1 MDPGTDA
8 SAVTTIGITGSFGG
22 LNAGDEA
29 ILTSVVASL
38 RERLP
43 AVELVVFSRD
53 EGHTRAH
60 HDVESVVPV
69 RELTRDEIAAHVQP
83 LDLLLLAGATVLY
96 ADQARAALREVRLAQ
111 NLGIATMA
119 FGVGAAPPADPDDRE
134 LVRQTLNG
142 MRSITVRDVG
152 AKRIL
157 EHLDVEAPVEVTA
170 DPALLL
176 TPEPFAPERLRVEG
190 VPAGRALVGMSLRE
204 PGAAKG
210 DIDADAYHS
219 LLGHAADFVVDR
231 LDSEIVFIP
240 LEPDEVRTAH
250 AVIARMVSAHHAHVL
265 TRQYRPAELL
275 GLMQH
280 LDMVLAMRLPML
292 MFAAMAGT
300 PFVALPAAPA
310 VAEFLRSMGLPAP
323 PPATAA
329 GSLLAAVDRVWDLR
343 DREAARLRA
352 QVRALQER
360 ARRSLEIAL
369 QLLPSG
375 APNPVVVR

>member
-1 MDPGTDA
+1 
-8 SAVTTIGITGSFGG
+8 
-22 LNAGDEA
+22 
-29 ILTSVVASL
+29 
-38 RERLP
+38 
-43 AVELVVFSRD
+43 
-53 EGHTRAH
+53 
-60 HDVESVVPV
+60 
-69 RELTRDEIAAHVQP
+69 
-83 LDLLLLAGATVLY
+83 
-96 ADQARAALREVRLAQ
+96 
-111 NLGIATMA
+111 
-119 FGVGAAPPADPDDRE
+119 
-134 LVRQTLNG
+134 
-142 MRSITVRDVG
+142 
-152 AKRIL
+152 
-157 EHLDVEAPVEVTA
+157 
-170 DPALLL
+170 
-176 TPEPFAPERLRVEG
+176 
-190 VPAGRALVGMSLRE
+190 
-204 PGAAKG
+204 
-210 DIDADAYHS
+210 
-219 LLGHAADFVVDR
+219 
-231 LDSEIVFIP
+231 
-240 LEPDEVRTAH
+240 
-250 AVIARMVSAHHAHVL
+250 MVSAHHAHVL